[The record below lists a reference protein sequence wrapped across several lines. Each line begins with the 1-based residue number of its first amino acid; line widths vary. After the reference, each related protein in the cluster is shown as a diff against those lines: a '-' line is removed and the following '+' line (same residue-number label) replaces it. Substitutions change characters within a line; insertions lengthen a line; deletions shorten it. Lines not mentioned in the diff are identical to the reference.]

1 MMLLSF
7 INVADR
13 GTTTI
18 TTTTITTVA
27 RQVDFSH
34 RLLKIKH

>member
-13 GTTTI
+13 GTTT